1 MPRASPRTLARKYH
15 RPVRNKAN
23 QISPPGAFVLSYIE
37 VDVSDLRNEFP
48 LEPKATTGPRTRVSN
63 RDHRVVK
70 FDLVI
75 MVEGRQL
82 KYEAR
87 WPSAALSA
95 DEVRVRKRGYVSLA
109 PSFVPGT
116 D

>member
-1 MPRASPRTLARKYH
+1 MPRASPRTLARKDH
-15 RPVRNKAN
+15 RLVRNKAN
-23 QISPPGAFVLSYIE
+23 QILPPGAFVLSYIE

-63 RDHRVVK
+63 RDNRVVK